1 MTEKKPQIL
10 RDLILIG
17 TLILFV
23 GIAFILYYALKP
35 KGELAIVAYDNQALF
50 KVNME
55 SGETTLLTASY
66 TTDEMPKIDGEKLM
80 VKGEVFEQI
89 KEGEGVLIYKD
100 GTNNKEFFFVKGNL
114 GYVKIY
120 YNKKTKKMRVDE
132 ETSPYNV
139 CSKQGES
146 NDVPIV
152 CLPNFITIKF
162 TKNELDDVIWWT
174 IMKELEN

>member
-17 TLILFV
+17 TLILLV

-35 KGELAIVAYDNQALF
+35 KGELAIVAYDNQTLF

-66 TTDEMPKIDGEKLM
+66 TTDEMPEIAGEKLM

-89 KEGEGVLIYKD
+89 KEGDGVLICKD
-100 GTNNKEFFFVKGNL
+100 CTFG
-114 GYVKIY
+114 
-120 YNKKTKKMRVDE
+120 KK
-132 ETSPYNV
+132 SSFN
-139 CSKQGES
+139 SS
-146 NDVPIV
+146 
-152 CLPNFITIKF
+152 
-162 TKNELDDVIWWT
+162 
-174 IMKELEN
+174 